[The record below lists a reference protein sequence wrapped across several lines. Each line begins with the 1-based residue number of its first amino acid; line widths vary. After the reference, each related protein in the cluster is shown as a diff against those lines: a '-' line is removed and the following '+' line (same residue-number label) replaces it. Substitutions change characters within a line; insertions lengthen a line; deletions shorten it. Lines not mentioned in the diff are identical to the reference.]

1 MEDFPAIVD
10 LPPVASSVASI
21 VNAKKPLANA
31 FLEEALAMLGDAMP
45 TTLVAAAMATVTRTM
60 AKDPTFKGTR

>member
-1 MEDFPAIVD
+1 MTHMVGRSDWRDIFDVI
-10 LPPVASSVASI
+10 I